1 MDPKRRLNLI
11 ALVLMSFGL
20 VALFVTY
27 VTQGWTT
34 LGIDACVALA
44 IGVVATMVQLRSPGT
59 VR

>member
-1 MDPKRRLNLI
+1 MDSKRRLNLI
-11 ALVLMSFGL
+11 ALVLMSVGL

-34 LGIDACVALA
+34 LGIVGCAALA
-44 IGVVATMVQLRSPGT
+44 VGVVATVVQLRSPGA